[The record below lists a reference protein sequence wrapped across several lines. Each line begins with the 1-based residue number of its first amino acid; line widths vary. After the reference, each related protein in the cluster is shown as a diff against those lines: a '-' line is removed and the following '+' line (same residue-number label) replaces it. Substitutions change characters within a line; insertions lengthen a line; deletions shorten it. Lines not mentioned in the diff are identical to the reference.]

1 MTQMKAK
8 VQEIEAR
15 DRQIQYKC
23 TEVRELKDQIQK
35 QNETISTLTLK
46 LDEYE
51 KAKEKEDE
59 MHELP

>member
-23 TEVRELKDQIQK
+23 TEVRELKDQIKK
-35 QNETISTLTLK
+35 QNETISTLT
-46 LDEYE
+46 
-51 KAKEKEDE
+51 
-59 MHELP
+59 